1 MTIALTIV
9 CTLVLMM
16 LFIIF
21 FSVIGLHTNNQLIVQ
36 RLTELHTMNREQMS
50 HYNNL
55 SKYVLDLSVV
65 LESMSDSTQELTQAL
80 FENSFKMVRDGAGRI
95 FSGFSP
101 DEIAEKINKQTDTP
115 LTNQDL
121 QDLRDLFMG
130 IDPNEDEEDDED
142 DGKEAF

>member
-65 LESMSDSTQELTQAL
+65 LENMSDSTQELTQAL
-80 FENSFKMVRDGAGRI
+80 FENSFKMVRGGGRI
-95 FSGFSP
+95 FGGFSP
-101 DEIAEKINKQTDTP
+101 EEIVEKINKEHDTP
-115 LTNQDL
+115 LTESDL
-121 QDLRDLFMG
+121 DDLRDLFMG
-130 IDPNEDEEDDED
+130 IDPDEEDEN
-142 DGKEAF
+142 DGEEAF